1 MCVCAIQRTR
11 AACVNLILSL
21 YNIDITKLNVQGFK
35 KCFLKIDI
43 YECLLFQTIT
53 SQYEESEYNET
64 KQLEKSYRL
73 IPKFNVNDAVLA
85 LFYQKQ

>member
-1 MCVCAIQRTR
+1 MSTFY
-11 AACVNLILSL
+11 L
-21 YNIDITKLNVQGFK
+21 YNNIDITKLNVQGFK
-35 KCFLKIDI
+35 KCLKIDI